1 MMKRKSKLKH
11 HQRSRRRASRLVV
24 ESVSDDLP
32 KDVRER
38 MEAELEDAVDRAK
51 AKIDR
56 EAARR

>member
-1 MMKRKSKLKH
+1 MTKRKPKLKH
-11 HQRSRRRASRLVV
+11 HKRSRRVSRLVV

-32 KDVRER
+32 KDVKER